1 MNRYVTMSFLGIGL
15 MVWLVLAKGLAALWA
30 ILKWNDVRLLGENLT
45 LTGIIGFAF
54 AGVLVLFLLKN
65 ERISKLGE
73 EIANELKKVT
83 WPTQA
88 ELKAATVVVII
99 TVVVIS
105 LILGLFDGFWSM
117 VTHWIY

>member
-105 LILGLFDGFWSM
+105 LILGLFDGFWS
-117 VTHWIY
+117 HWIY